1 MSLATMSLKVFVPSL
16 LVLALGAC
24 AVGPDYKAP
33 QTEAAN
39 ITTATDGAAG
49 QKNFDRPASKASG
62 GSSSM
67 TRPSMRW

>member
-1 MSLATMSLKVFVPSL
+1 MSLKAFVPSL
-16 LVLALGAC
+16 LVLALSVC

-49 QKNFDRPASKASG
+49 QKNFDRAISKASG
-62 GSSSM
+62 GSSST
-67 TRPSMRW
+67 TRPSTRW